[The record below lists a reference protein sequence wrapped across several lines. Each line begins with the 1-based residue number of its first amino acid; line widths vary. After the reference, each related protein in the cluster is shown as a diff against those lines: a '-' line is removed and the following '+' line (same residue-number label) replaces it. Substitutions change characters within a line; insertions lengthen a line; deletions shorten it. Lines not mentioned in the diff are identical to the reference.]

1 MFLWAF
7 VGNRAIL
14 FDFKGSYC
22 FILLA
27 ITWKCMTVIKH
38 KFHIKLWIC
47 TQTEIAE
54 KNQSTRVLVLQPGA
68 NVTNF
73 TQIGV
78 ILQWKRCNFSSLG
91 VTASGLSAHL
101 IKCMFNYICVF
112 SMHSVRWG
120 FYYGSHFQKFQ
131 LNEGFRLCYMIWSN
145 VICSLGISIITH
157 VAADLNN
164 ILGELLL
171 ITWCSI
177 LRIANSTFRQPL
189 VLSVVF
195 LPLVRVL

>member
-1 MFLWAF
+1 MVRIISGILIHKIQLWNITMFLWAF
-7 VGNRAIL
+7 IGNRAIL

-27 ITWKCMTVIKH
+27 IIWKCMTVIKH

-78 ILQWKRCNFSSLG
+78 ILQWKRCNFSSLS

-101 IKCMFNYICVF
+101 IKCMFNLICVF
-112 SMHSVRWG
+112 SMHSARG
-120 FYYGSHFQKFQ
+120 FYCGSHFQNF
-131 LNEGFRLCYMIWSN
+131 S
-145 VICSLGISIITH
+145 
-157 VAADLNN
+157 
-164 ILGELLL
+164 
-171 ITWCSI
+171 
-177 LRIANSTFRQPL
+177 
-189 VLSVVF
+189 
-195 LPLVRVL
+195 